1 MSRTHR
7 WYQHR
12 ERITLEVPTGGETHH
27 MTWTDGRLRL
37 HEHDLAAEAVLLA
50 LGGEACP
57 CLVVR
62 DAFRCQ
68 IEAPTPL
75 PRPLRGPMRVQPNQP
90 VFQRGGLILRAGNP
104 VVSARALGL
113 SGRWVANQVAPPVRP
128 GDAMSLLQSIQSQP
142 SFQQMVPEARER
154 LLAHLRYRLLQEL
167 AQGPLTDL
175 INEIVQLRA
184 QRQSARVIAAP
195 TRLDLDRQL
204 HRAIEHAIRQTVR
217 RSRADLRSYGVLE
230 IQSSRLRPGE
240 PPRVDGQVGKFGG
253 SVSAAVP
260 ASWLNRVWVRGL
272 ADVEGYLVLE
282 VDAAAPANWLR
293 GKAVRW
299 VRRAGGDS
307 VPVVGDCVINR
318 QGNSW
323 RLAWC

>member
-1 MSRTHR
+1 
-7 WYQHR
+7 
-12 ERITLEVPTGGETHH
+12 
-27 MTWTDGRLRL
+27 L

-62 DAFRCQ
+62 DAFRGQ

-113 SGRWVANQVAPPVRP
+113 SGRWLANQVAPAVRP

-142 SFQQMVPEARER
+142 SFQHMVPEARER

-184 QRQSARVIAAP
+184 SRQSARVIP
-195 TRLDLDRQL
+195 VHVRPDLDRAL
-204 HRAIEHAIRQTVR
+204 HRAAEDAIRKTVR
-217 RSRADLRSYGVLE
+217 RSRADLRSYGVLT
-230 IQSSRLRPGE
+230 IQSSRLKAGE
-240 PPRVDGQVGKFGG
+240 SPNVEGHVGKFGG
-253 SVSAAVP
+253 FVSAAVP
-260 ASWLNRVWVRGL
+260 ASWLNRIWVRGL
-272 ADVEGYLVLE
+272 GDVEGYLVLE

-307 VPVVGDCVINR
+307 VPLIGDCVINR